1 MVTRSGVIKKCLLES
16 FARPRSVGLIAVNLV
31 DDDELV
37 EVSLTDGDSDILLFS
52 SAGKAIRFSEDQ
64 VRPMGRSARGV
75 RGLNL
80 KADQSVIA
88 MLICTAGDQG
98 GKVLVATENGY
109 GKRTGFSDFPVK
121 NRGGQGVIAI
131 KVNGRNGRVVGAKQV
146 ESNDE
151 LMLITGGGHLVRIR
165 AGEIP
170 VVGRN
175 TQGVRLI
182 RLGEEEA
189 LVSVGKVVEALG
201 NSVDV
206 NEADETAAS

>member
-1 MVTRSGVIKKCLLES
+1 M
-16 FARPRSVGLIAVNLV
+16 
-31 DDDELV
+31 
-37 EVSLTDGDSDILLFS
+37 SLTDGDSDILLFS

-75 RGLNL
+75 RGLNI
-80 KADQSVIA
+80 KGDQSVIA
-88 MLICTAGDQG
+88 MLICTADEQG
-98 GKVLVATENGY
+98 GKVLVTTENGY
-109 GKRTGFSDFPVK
+109 GKRTEFSDFPIK

-131 KVNGRNGRVVGAKQV
+131 KVNGRNGRVVGAKEV
-146 ESNDE
+146 DSDDE

-175 TQGVRLI
+175 TQGVQLI

-189 LVSVGKVVEALG
+189 LVSLGKVVEAVG
-201 NSVDV
+201 NSVEV
-206 NEADETAAS
+206 NETDEKPAS